1 MEVYDDEQPTPIFV
15 GGNGSE
21 FLKDIFDEFEILH
34 VEKNFWVSSEYYQN
48 MIEYHEA
55 KQLEKDPFEDAFG
68 WLNDDN
74 TIEDDDIYEI
84 LQGTLVQFLKNIL
97 LRG

>member
-1 MEVYDDEQPTPIFV
+1 
-15 GGNGSE
+15 
-21 FLKDIFDEFEILH
+21 
-34 VEKNFWVSSEYYQN
+34 

-84 LQGTLVQFLKNIL
+84 LQGTLIQFFEKISFSEDDTETRFVDISESNTDIYQYLSHFSK
-97 LRG
+97 G